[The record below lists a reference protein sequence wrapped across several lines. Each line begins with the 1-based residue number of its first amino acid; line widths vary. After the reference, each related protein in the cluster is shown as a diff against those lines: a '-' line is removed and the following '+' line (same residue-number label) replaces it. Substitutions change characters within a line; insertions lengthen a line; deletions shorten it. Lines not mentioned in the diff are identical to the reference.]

1 MCPSLPPDITSLLL
15 HAALCLSAWYS
26 ELGAV
31 ECRYSTSSVDTDA
44 IQAMTDVVF
53 GIPEILHWPKCS
65 RLIIGCFLLS
75 EIIIKSFSVLFTS
88 PVSGGEWRLVLAL
101 CSVLQL
107 WHQYINIH
115 QPTIFFQTIY
125 ASEPG
130 LGCWCWHT
138 STHNSQL
145 TESAAFKFIADH
157 YYSQLEIGTCLQ
169 NPHWWAM
176 EGLNGKAPYCE
187 YWCKNWSLLVLCAGR
202 CCSCSWEIMMSQAA
216 GGQRGSLCSRQLQVI
231 NN

>member
-31 ECRYSTSSVDTDA
+31 ECRYFTSSVDTDA

-88 PVSGGEWRLVLAL
+88 PVSGEWRLVLAL

-107 WHQYINIH
+107 WHQYINIL

-125 ASEPG
+125 ASEPS
-130 LGCWCWHT
+130 LGCWVLMLTHIRT
-138 STHNSQL
+138 QLSTNQKPINKMGH
-145 TESAAFKFIADH
+145 
-157 YYSQLEIGTCLQ
+157 
-169 NPHWWAM
+169 
-176 EGLNGKAPYCE
+176 
-187 YWCKNWSLLVLCAGR
+187 R
-202 CCSCSWEIMMSQAA
+202 SCS
-216 GGQRGSLCSRQLQVI
+216 V
-231 NN
+231 